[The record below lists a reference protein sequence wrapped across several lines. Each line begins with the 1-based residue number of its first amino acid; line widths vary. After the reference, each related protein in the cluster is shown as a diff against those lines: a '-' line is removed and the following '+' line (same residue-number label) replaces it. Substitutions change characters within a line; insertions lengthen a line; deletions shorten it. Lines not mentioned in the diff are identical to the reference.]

1 MSALLRN
8 KHGDLRSSGYY
19 QNLKLC
25 SHFWPSF
32 LYPAK
37 SLYPRN
43 GLTVERN
50 GACFFQHNHNPEL
63 AIEMVL
69 AGAVVYEDNGIVC
82 KVGPGELYLVH
93 HNAETKLHTDAQC
106 YYRKLVV
113 CITGTLLDPVVE
125 SLNLV
130 GMRHLKPETP
140 AEFEQRIR
148 SLLELLDRK
157 EHGTEA
163 LIAGRT
169 YELLFRIS
177 EVFHAEHLAYPESL
191 LRAQDFISRNFQNS
205 IRLEEIASY
214 AGVSQPTLVR
224 LFRRHFSRHPLEHL
238 IETRLE
244 FAKSMLAATGLP
256 LKEISWRSGYASPY
270 YFSTAFRKKY
280 GISPRDYRKMRTGLS
295 TNNSPTEGRCSLKPK
310 GNMAK
315 SPMKQ

>member
-1 MSALLRN
+1 MSDLLRN

-19 QNLKLC
+19 QNLKLR
-25 SHFWPSF
+25 SHFWPGL

-37 SLYPRN
+37 SLYLRN

-69 AGAVVYEDNGIVC
+69 AGAVVYEDNGVVC

-93 HNAETKLHTDAQC
+93 HNAETKLRTDEQR
-106 YYRKLVV
+106 YYRKLVL
-113 CITGTLLDPVVE
+113 CITGTLLDPIVE

-130 GMRHLKPETP
+130 GMRHLKPGNP

-157 EHGTEA
+157 ERGTEP
-163 LIAGRT
+163 LVAGKT

-177 EVFHAEHLAYPESL
+177 EVFHAEHLAYPETL
-191 LRAQDFISRNFQNS
+191 LRARDFMTRNFQNP

-224 LFRRHFSRHPLEHL
+224 LFRRHFSRHPLEVL
-238 IETRLE
+238 IEIRLV
-244 FAKSMLAATGLP
+244 FAKSMLAATDLP
-256 LKEISWRSGYASPY
+256 LKDISWRSGYASPY

-280 GISPRDYRKMRTGLS
+280 GMPPRDYRKM
-295 TNNSPTEGRCSLKPK
+295 LKK
-310 GNMAK
+310 
-315 SPMKQ
+315 